1 MSKTMKKKKMS
12 FQMNGK
18 PSVKQLEAA
27 YQLGLAKG
35 EEIGINKATN
45 FFKKRFDGIYDVPG
59 IGEKTVEKLVK
70 HFGKEYFE
78 KVEK

>member
-1 MSKTMKKKKMS
+1 
-12 FQMNGK
+12 
-18 PSVKQLEAA
+18 
-27 YQLGLAKG
+27 LAKG